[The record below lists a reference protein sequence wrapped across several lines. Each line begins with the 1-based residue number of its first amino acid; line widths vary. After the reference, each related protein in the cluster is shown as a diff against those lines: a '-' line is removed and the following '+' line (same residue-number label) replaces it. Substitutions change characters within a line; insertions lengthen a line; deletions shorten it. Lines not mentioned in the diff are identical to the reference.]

1 MTVEGRLLWVYSGE
15 QAAENQAGYGSK
27 TRRGKEGKGPSFT
40 IRPIHQPSPFQ
51 NSDPKQATAF
61 PRYPCLFIMRNAE
74 HTRIRTPLTKGFA
87 SFKLVFCWIH
97 QISLAD
103 FGNSYYVR
111 TAFVYI
117 FRLHAHH
124 ITCFNLYG

>member
-51 NSDPKQATAF
+51 NSDPKGSFGHSA
-61 PRYPCLFIMRNAE
+61 RYEYLLLIKIVGFVISIYGISRRCLSNLKTIDHYIIML
-74 HTRIRTPLTKGFA
+74 PLPHF
-87 SFKLVFCWIH
+87 SS
-97 QISLAD
+97 ISPV
-103 FGNSYYVR
+103 YV
-111 TAFVYI
+111 
-117 FRLHAHH
+117 
-124 ITCFNLYG
+124 